1 MKGEKRLHILEYLEK
16 SGLALE
22 ELFFI
27 FTVPYGTSFHRA
39 EYLLRKWRQKRDRLE
54 ENRKEKQR
62 FNDFVYRLRKDGLI
76 GESPEASNNS
86 QFSLSAKGKEILEKL
101 RERKTNSLPG
111 ARYETEGEDLLKII
125 IFDIPEDK
133 KRHREWLREVLKNL
147 NFTMLQKSVW
157 SGKNKVPQ
165 SFLSDL
171 KKLQLLECVEI
182 FAISKTGSLKK
193 ID

>member
-1 MKGEKRLHILEYLEK
+1 LHILEYLEK

-54 ENRKEKQR
+54 ENKKEKQR

-76 GESPEASNNS
+76 GESPKASKKS
-86 QFSLSAKGKEILEKL
+86 RFSLSAKGKEILEKL

-111 ARYETEGEDLLKII
+111 ARYDAEGEDLLKII

-147 NFTMLQKSVW
+147 GFSMLQKSVW
-157 SGKNKVPQ
+157 TGKTKLPQ
-165 SFLSDL
+165 EFISQMHKLNLLSY
-171 KKLQLLECVEI
+171 VEI
-182 FAISKTGSLKK
+182 FTISKTGSLKK
-193 ID
+193 FKT

>member
-27 FTVPYGTSFHRA
+27 FTVPYGTSFHHA
-39 EYLLRKWRQKRDRLE
+39 EYLLRKWRQQRGRLE

-76 GESPEASNNS
+76 GESPEANRKSR
-86 QFSLSAKGKEILEKL
+86 FSLSAKGKEILEKL

-147 NFTMLQKSVW
+147 GFSMLQKSVW
-157 SGKNKVPQ
+157 SGKSKVPQ

-193 ID
+193 IN